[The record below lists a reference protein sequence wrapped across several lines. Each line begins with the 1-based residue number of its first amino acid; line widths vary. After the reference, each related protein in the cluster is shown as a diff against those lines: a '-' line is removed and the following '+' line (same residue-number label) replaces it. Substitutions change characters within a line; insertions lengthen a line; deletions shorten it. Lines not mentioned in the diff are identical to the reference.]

1 MVKLLELERFEN
13 VLDLVRGIGISLR
26 EPPNPPSPATTSD
39 EAMTETEEERVQRYQ
54 NAEQCEVSD
63 PDLWATIH
71 YGPADADDNGDDAMG
86 SRDGLMEF

>member
-1 MVKLLELERFEN
+1 MEESHEAKL
-13 VLDLVRGIGISLR
+13 
-26 EPPNPPSPATTSD
+26 
-39 EAMTETEEERVQRYQ
+39 QRYQ

-71 YGPADADDNGDDAMG
+71 YGPPDPSDDGDDAMG